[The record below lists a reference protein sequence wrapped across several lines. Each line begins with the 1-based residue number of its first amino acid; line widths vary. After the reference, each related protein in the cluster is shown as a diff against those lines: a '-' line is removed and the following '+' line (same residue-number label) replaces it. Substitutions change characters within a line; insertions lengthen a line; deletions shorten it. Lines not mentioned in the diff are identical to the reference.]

1 MNNSLAG
8 LNEFLD
14 QIFVYGPAWV
24 YAILFAACFIE
35 NIIPPFPGDTFILAA
50 GGLVA
55 LHRLDLTITVLVVLT
70 GGMSSVMFLYYVG
83 RHYGRE
89 FVIRKNYRWFGI
101 DDVTRMEHR
110 LENYGGLI
118 LVSSRFILGLRS
130 ALAIAAGIAHYYPIR
145 MFFYSLISYIIFTGL
160 LVTLAIKLVENFSLI
175 EQYVRTYN
183 IIVWPIVGLLIGL
196 FIWRRVKRYRAR
208 KH

>member
-1 MNNSLAG
+1 MSESLSQLNG
-8 LNEFLD
+8 LLD
-14 QIFVYGPAWV
+14 QIFAYGPFWV
-24 YAILFAACFIE
+24 YAMVFAACFIE
-35 NIIPPFPGDTFILAA
+35 NIVPPFPGDTFILAA

-55 LHRLDLTITVLVVLT
+55 LHRLDLTTTVLVILT
-70 GGMSSVMFLYYVG
+70 GGMSSVMILYYLG
-83 RHYGRE
+83 RHYGRD
-89 FVIRKNYRWFGI
+89 FVIKRNYRWFTV
-101 DDVTRMEHR
+101 DDVTRMEER

-130 ALAIAAGIAHYYPIR
+130 ALAIAAGIAHYYPVR
-145 MFFYSLISYIIFTGL
+145 MFFYSLLSYIIFTGL

-196 FIWRRVKRYRAR
+196 FVWRRLRRYRTR
-208 KH
+208 K

>member
-1 MNNSLAG
+1 MSESLSQLNG
-8 LNEFLD
+8 LLD
-14 QIFVYGPAWV
+14 QIFAYGPFWV
-24 YAILFAACFIE
+24 YAMIFAACFIE

-55 LHRLDLTITVLVVLT
+55 LNRLDLITTVLVVLT
-70 GGMSSVMFLYYVG
+70 GGMSSVMLLYYLG

-89 FVIRKNYRWFGI
+89 FVIRRNYRWFTV
-101 DDVTRMEHR
+101 DDVTRMEER

-130 ALAIAAGIAHYYPIR
+130 ALAIAAGIAHYYPVR

-196 FIWRRVKRYRAR
+196 FVWRRLRRYRTR
-208 KH
+208 K

>member
-1 MNNSLAG
+1 MSESLSQLNG
-8 LNEFLD
+8 LLD
-14 QIFVYGPAWV
+14 QIFAYGPFWV
-24 YAILFAACFIE
+24 YAMVFAACFIE
-35 NIIPPFPGDTFILAA
+35 NIVPPFPGDTFILAA

-55 LHRLDLTITVLVVLT
+55 LHRLDLTTTVLVVLT
-70 GGMSSVMFLYYVG
+70 GGMSSVMLLYYLG

-89 FVIRKNYRWFGI
+89 FVIRRNYRWFTV
-101 DDVTRMEHR
+101 DDVTRMEER

-130 ALAIAAGIAHYYPIR
+130 ALAIAAGIAHYYPVR

-196 FIWRRVKRYRAR
+196 FVWRRLRRYRTR
-208 KH
+208 K

>member
-1 MNNSLAG
+1 MTESLTD
-8 LNEFLD
+8 LNGILD
-14 QIFVYGPAWV
+14 QIFAYGSFWV
-24 YAILFAACFIE
+24 YAMIFIACFVE
-35 NIIPPFPGDTFILAA
+35 NIVPPFPGDTFILAA

-55 LHRLDLTITVLVVLT
+55 LQRLDLTTTVAVVLT
-70 GGMSSVMFLYYVG
+70 GGMSSVMILYYIG

-89 FVIRKNYRWFGI
+89 FVIRKNYRWFTV
-101 DDVTRMEHR
+101 DDVTRMEQR

-130 ALAIAAGIAHYYPIR
+130 ALAIAAGIAHYYPMR
-145 MFFYSLISYIIFTGL
+145 MFFYSLLSYIIFTGL

-196 FIWRRVKRYRAR
+196 FVWRRIKRYRTR
-208 KH
+208 K